1 MKRPLPN
8 GASVAERLAVWSEP
22 DLNGGCLLWT
32 GAVSHGGYGRLFVG
46 KSVCAAHRLSWE
58 VANGPIPAGLH
69 VLHRCDNPP
78 CINPDH
84 LFLGTPA
91 DNAADRERKGRGARN
106 WRAKLTAENVLAITE
121 QLGRGRDVAYVAND
135 FGVHRSTIYAIST
148 GRRWGDVTGF
158 QKAQK

>member
-1 MKRPLPN
+1 
-8 GASVAERLAVWSEP
+8 
-22 DLNGGCLLWT
+22 
-32 GAVSHGGYGRLFVG
+32 
-46 KSVCAAHRLSWE
+46 
-58 VANGPIPAGLH
+58 
-69 VLHRCDNPP
+69 
-78 CINPDH
+78 